1 MSTTRKMLILFFAI
15 VVLVVAGI
23 GVNALVHRSITT
35 DPKQLFDNALNQN
48 LSGKAVTCTVATS
61 KSGTAQT
68 LAVQLDLAGKTNAH
82 SLMTITTDGS
92 TVQTEEIVVKAGDY
106 LRYTKVASAVKNA
119 DGKQPDFSKILN
131 QWIKTDGKTAPQLF
145 GLTALGGCVVPLA
158 NVSTTDKATLVSA
171 VENGKVFVTDPSKSV
186 VADLSGQ
193 PTRQY
198 QVAIQPG
205 PYVTYMQAVGK
216 LYGLTNLQSLNIS
229 DYNTKTPRKAVFY
242 VNTKTG
248 RLVEIQFTDESRVV
262 TFGDYGKTPE
272 LKAPAKTIT
281 NAQASKLVQ

>member
-15 VVLVVAGI
+15 VVLAIAGVGI
-23 GVNALVHRSITT
+23 NALVHRPLTT

-48 LSGKAVTCTVATS
+48 LSEKAVTCTVATS
-61 KSGTAQT
+61 KSGTSQT
-68 LAVQLDLAGKTNAH
+68 LAVQLDLAGKTNAR
-82 SLMTITTDGS
+82 SVMTITTNGS
-92 TVQTEEIVVKAGDY
+92 SVQTEEIVVKAGDY
-106 LRYTKVASAVKNA
+106 LRYTKVVSNVKNA

-131 QWIKTDGKTAPQLF
+131 QWIKTDGKTPSQLF

-158 NVSTTDKATLVSA
+158 DVSAVDRATLVSG
-171 VENGKVFVTDPSKSV
+171 VEKGKVYVTDYGKSTTG
-186 VADLSGQ
+186 DLNGQ

-198 QVAIQPG
+198 QVTIQPG

-216 LYGLTNLQSLNIS
+216 TYGLDNLQSINVN
-229 DYNTKTPRKAVFY
+229 DYNSKTSRQAVFY

-248 RLVEIQFTDESRVV
+248 RLVQIHFADESRVV
-262 TFGDYGKTPE
+262 SFSEYGKVPE
-272 LKAPAKTIT
+272 LKAPTKTIT